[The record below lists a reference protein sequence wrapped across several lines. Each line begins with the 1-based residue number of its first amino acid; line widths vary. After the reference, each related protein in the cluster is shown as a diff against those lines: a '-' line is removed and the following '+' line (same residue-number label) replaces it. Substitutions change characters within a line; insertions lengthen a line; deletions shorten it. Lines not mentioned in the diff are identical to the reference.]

1 MSSDALWL
9 DGNALAG
16 LLEEVFATEMTTAQ
30 RRCQSC
36 GTRSALG
43 AHRAYRGAG
52 AVLRCPVCA
61 DVAMR
66 IAILPERHVVTLI
79 GELTL
84 EKGVRASAMGTSSP

>member
-1 MSSDALWL
+1 MSADALWL

-16 LLEEVFATEMTTAQ
+16 LLQEGFATEITTAQ

-36 GTRSALG
+36 GTRSPLG

-52 AVLRCPVCA
+52 AVLRCPACG

-66 IAILPERHVVTLI
+66 IGLLPDRQIVRLI
-79 GELTL
+79 GEVTL
-84 EKGVRASAMGTSSP
+84 ELPHS

>member
-1 MSSDALWL
+1 MAKSFLWL

-16 LLEEVFATEMTTAQ
+16 LLHEVFGADVTEAM

-36 GTRSALG
+36 GTHSMLG

-52 AVLRCPVCA
+52 AVLRCPACS
-61 DVAMR
+61 DVGMR
-66 IAILPERHVVTLI
+66 IATLSDRHVVSVT

-84 EKGVRASAMGTSSP
+84 EVAIR